1 MGKRLP
7 IKIVLSNIMRITFAQ
22 MALLVLSVSMSYAH
36 ASLGQDILD
45 KKVSINAQSADMRKV
60 LNDIEKQ
67 TAVKF
72 VFSNNTIKAAN
83 KITFN
88 ASAERLSF
96 VLAKLFTPLSIS
108 YEVLGARIL
117 LVKAEV
123 SSSISAEPEFLQ
135 PGKPTLPVQL
145 ALFTVNGKVVDEKN
159 EALVGANIAL
169 EGTSKGTTTDLNG
182 DFRLELEDGEKNGTL
197 IVSYVGFEKQSVAI
211 EGRTTVN
218 VILQE
223 SGQLNEVIVVG
234 YGTVKKSDLTG
245 SVSSV
250 KAEQIAAYPA
260 AGLTQALQGRA
271 PGVQIQANNG
281 DPGASFKI
289 RIRGSS
295 SINASSDP
303 IFVIDGFVGGQLP
316 PPEDIESIE
325 VLKDASATAI
335 YGSRG
340 ANGVIMVTTKKG
352 KAGKSRVELNTSY
365 SSQEEINRLQLLNA
379 DQYTAYMKEILPN
392 YVSPGGNTDWQ
403 DAIFKPGAIQNH
415 QLSFSGGNQAVKYYV
430 SGSLFDQKG
439 IIIGTNFKRYSLTN
453 NLSFKVNEKVQI
465 DLNVLAQSAAR
476 TGTRTQEGSGG
487 ANSAGA
493 VSSAFKFMPNQ
504 NIYNKDGSYT
514 IALQGDPIDNPFA
527 IVKEL
532 QDESVTDR
540 LQANFS
546 ADFQLLKSLKFRTT
560 LGAATSNQRAGFFEP
575 TTLNQGKS
583 TGGDASLNGNK
594 TLNIINENYLN
605 YSQTIGRNHDINV
618 LAGYSFQQN
627 RFESWGARSQSFIT
641 NAVEFWNLGSGAVTQ
656 ASSSGLSESQLESY
670 FSRVNYGFKNKYLLT
685 LNARYDGSSNF
696 SKNFKWAFFPSG
708 AVAWN
713 IMNEGF
719 MENVKFFNTWKLRAS
734 YGLTGNQAINPYQ
747 TLATFTSVLAVINGK
762 QVNAVRPNTVANENL
777 TWESTAQFDIG
788 TDVSF
793 LKNRF
798 NLTVDYYERTTRD
811 LLFSVPLPQ
820 YSGYQTQLKNVGK
833 VINKGIEF
841 GLNSKILVGAF
852 KWSLDL
858 NISTNHNEVLELPNN
873 NDIQYGAGPG
883 HMIGLGNTQILRV
896 GYPIGSF
903 YGWVYDG
910 VYQAGDNFLPGGGFE
925 RVAGGEKYQDINGK
939 KDASGKLTGEPDGQ
953 LNADDRMIIGNPNP
967 DFIWGINSDFKWK
980 SFDLNVFFQGTQGN
994 DLLSFTLLEI
1004 ESMSSPYNATIKAL
1018 DRWTSTNTN
1027 TNIPVRSIA
1036 RTQRVST
1043 RWVYDGSYARLKNI
1057 ALGYNVPLGGNS
1069 KKYIQKIRV
1078 YVSAQNILTFTSYPG
1093 YDPEVNYGSSGSGA
1107 NSNRNLGLD
1116 YGSYPNAKSYTL
1128 GLNIG
1133 F

>member
-96 VLAKLFTPLSIS
+96 VLAKLFAPLSIS

-123 SSSISAEPEFLQ
+123 SSSISAQPDFLQ
-135 PGKPTLPVQL
+135 PSKPTLPAQL
-145 ALFTVNGKVVDEKN
+145 ALFMVNGKVVDEKN

-211 EGRTTVN
+211 EGRTTIN

-245 SVSSV
+245 AVSSV

-527 IVKEL
+527 IVNEL

-583 TGGDASLNGNK
+583 IGGDASLNGNK
-594 TLNIINENYLN
+594 SLNIINENYLN

-719 MENVKFFNTWKLRAS
+719 MENVKFFDTWKLRAS

-833 VINKGIEF
+833 VINKGLEF

-903 YGWVYDG
+903 FGWVYDG

-980 SFDLNVFFQGTQGN
+980 NFDLNVFFQGTQGN

-1004 ESMSSPYNATIKAL
+1004 ESMASPYNATIKAL

-1027 TNIPVRSIA
+1027 TNIPVRSSA

>member
-96 VLAKLFTPLSIS
+96 VLAKLFAPLSIS

-123 SSSISAEPEFLQ
+123 SSSISAQPDFLQ
-135 PGKPTLPVQL
+135 PSKPTLPAQL
-145 ALFTVNGKVVDEKN
+145 ALFMVNGKVVDEKN

-211 EGRTTVN
+211 EGRTTIN

-245 SVSSV
+245 AVSSV

-527 IVKEL
+527 IVNEL

-583 TGGDASLNGNK
+583 IGGDASLNGNK
-594 TLNIINENYLN
+594 SLNIINENYLN

-656 ASSSGLSESQLESY
+656 ASNSGLSESQLESY

-719 MENVKFFNTWKLRAS
+719 MENVKFFDTWKLRAS

-833 VINKGIEF
+833 VINKGLEF

-903 YGWVYDG
+903 FGWVYDG

-980 SFDLNVFFQGTQGN
+980 NFDLNVFFQGTQGN

-1004 ESMSSPYNATIKAL
+1004 ESMASPYNATIKAL

-1027 TNIPVRSIA
+1027 TNIPVRSSA